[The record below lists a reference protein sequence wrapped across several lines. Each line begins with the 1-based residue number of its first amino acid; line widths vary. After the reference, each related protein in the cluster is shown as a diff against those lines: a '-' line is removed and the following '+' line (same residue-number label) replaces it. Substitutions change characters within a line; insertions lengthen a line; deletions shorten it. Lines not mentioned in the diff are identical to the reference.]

1 MPPARN
7 PNGPRFLL
15 LKPRLSTSPRR
26 MAALLV
32 PVHALWPRAT
42 TNKQT
47 TNSRRTCPLFGGTR
61 PSIPLANLSEKLGHY
76 RKKHSS
82 YMFMLS
88 HGCILMYLNNSLT
101 YGPMKKYACPDA
113 QILATAKEMVA
124 PHVGRFEFSSY
135 LRYQVFHG
143 KKRNK
148 TVTCSYRRKMEL
160 PITEPS
166 VSF

>member
-1 MPPARN
+1 
-7 PNGPRFLL
+7 
-15 LKPRLSTSPRR
+15 
-26 MAALLV
+26 
-32 PVHALWPRAT
+32 
-42 TNKQT
+42 
-47 TNSRRTCPLFGGTR
+47 
-61 PSIPLANLSEKLGHY
+61 
-76 RKKHSS
+76 
-82 YMFMLS
+82 
-88 HGCILMYLNNSLT
+88 MYLNNSLT

-135 LRYQVFHG
+135 LAYQVFRG

-166 VSF
+166 VFF